1 MCMWL
6 EMHPCAH
13 ITVKINAHDCIL
25 YFSFI
30 FSALH
35 SRRILYAFRPKRE
48 GLISFLV
55 SGEINVAAIA
65 ADHKIHGSFIHAVS
79 HLSVAASGLP
89 STTVSHKTAVLIW
102 TSFCKSIIRR
112 GFRNKKELKMYILY
126 YCGYEKMQPAEIQC
140 FFFYWNEAIN
150 NRQITWNRGRNI

>member
-1 MCMWL
+1 
-6 EMHPCAH
+6 MHPC

-35 SRRILYAFRPKRE
+35 SRRILCIPTRE

-89 STTVSHKTAVLIW
+89 STTVSHKTA
-102 TSFCKSIIRR
+102 
-112 GFRNKKELKMYILY
+112 IL
-126 YCGYEKMQPAEIQC
+126 MDQLL
-140 FFFYWNEAIN
+140 
-150 NRQITWNRGRNI
+150 